1 MVVYATFF
9 IFTGGVPINAKSV
22 RINNQIRAREVRLLG
37 EEGNQL
43 GVVSSDVALR
53 MAQEAQLDLV
63 EIAPNAVPPVAR
75 IMDFG
80 KYMYEMTKKEKTAK
94 KKQHQT
100 ELKEIQ
106 IRPNIFVHD
115 LEIKLNQARKFFE
128 MKHKVKFVIK
138 FRGRES
144 QHAEDGMKI
153 LSDIKENLSDVA
165 APDTEAKIEGKR
177 IFQIFTF
184 VKGASRKKTNNEE
197 GTNAKTQDEED
208 SSEEI

>member
-1 MVVYATFF
+1 MPLFLFF
-9 IFTGGVPINAKSV
+9 KGGVLINAKSV

-43 GVVSSDVALR
+43 GLVNIDTALR

-63 EIAPNAVPPVAR
+63 EIAPNAVPPVVR

-106 IRPNIFVHD
+106 IRPNIFEHD
-115 LEIKLNQARKFFE
+115 LEIKLDQARKFFE
-128 MKHKVKFVIK
+128 KKHKVKFVVR

-144 QHAEDGMKI
+144 QHSEDGMK
-153 LSDIKENLSDVA
+153 LLAGIKENLNDVA
-165 APDTEAKIEGKR
+165 APDTEPKIEGKR
-177 IFQIFTF
+177 IFQIFTY
-184 VKGASRKKTNNEE
+184 VKGGAKKKANNEE
-197 GTNAKTQDEED
+197 DSNAETQDKKD
-208 SSEEI
+208 SGEKI

>member
-1 MVVYATFF
+1 VPLFYFK
-9 IFTGGVPINAKSV
+9 GGVLINAKSV

-43 GVVSSDVALR
+43 GLVNIDTALK

-63 EIAPNAVPPVAR
+63 EIAPNAAPPVVR

-80 KYMYEMTKKEKTAK
+80 KYMYEITKKEKTAK

-106 IRPNIFVHD
+106 IRPNIFEHD
-115 LEIKLNQARKFFE
+115 LKIKLDQAHKFFE
-128 MKHKVKFVIK
+128 KKHKVKFVVR
-138 FRGRES
+138 FRGREN
-144 QHAEDGMKI
+144 QHYEDGMNLLIK
-153 LSDIKENLSDVA
+153 IKESLIDIA
-165 APDTEAKIEGKR
+165 APDTEPKIEGKR

-184 VKGASRKKTNNEE
+184 AKGRTKKKTNNEE
-197 GTNAKTQDEED
+197 DKNAETENKKD
-208 SSEEI
+208 SSEKI

>member
-1 MVVYATFF
+1 MPLFLF
-9 IFTGGVPINAKSV
+9 LKGGVFINAKSV

-43 GVVSSDVALR
+43 GVVSVDTALR

-106 IRPNIFVHD
+106 IRPNIFEHD
-115 LEIKLNQARKFFE
+115 LEIKLDQARKFFE
-128 MKHKVKFVIK
+128 KKHKVKFVIK

-153 LSDIKENLSDVA
+153 LADIKENLSDVA

-184 VKGASRKKTNNEE
+184 VKGGSRKKTNNEE
-197 GTNAKTQDEED
+197 ETNAEAQNEED

>member
-1 MVVYATFF
+1 MPLFLFF
-9 IFTGGVPINAKSV
+9 KGGVLINAKSV
-22 RINNQIRAREVRLLG
+22 RINNQIRAHEVRLLG

-43 GVVSSDVALR
+43 GLVNVDTALK

-63 EIAPNAVPPVAR
+63 EIAPNAVPPVVR

-106 IRPNIFVHD
+106 IRPNIFEHD
-115 LEIKLNQARKFFE
+115 LEIKLDQARKFFE
-128 MKHKVKFVIK
+128 KKHKVKFVVR

-144 QHAEDGMKI
+144 QHSEDGMK
-153 LSDIKENLSDVA
+153 LLVAIKENLSDIA
-165 APDTEAKIEGKR
+165 APDTEPRIEGRR

-184 VKGASRKKTNNEE
+184 VKGGATKKKTNNEE
-197 GTNAKTQDEED
+197 DKDAETQNKKN
-208 SSEEI
+208 SSEKI